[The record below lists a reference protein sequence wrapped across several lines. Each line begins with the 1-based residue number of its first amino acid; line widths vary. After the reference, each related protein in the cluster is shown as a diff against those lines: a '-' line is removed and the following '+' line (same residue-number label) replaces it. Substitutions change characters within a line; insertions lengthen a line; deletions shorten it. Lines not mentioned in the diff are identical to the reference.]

1 MQRKTICQRPGKGD
15 PFITLCL
22 VSVEQDKREKVVTG
36 HPQPHNVVQGNKYFV
51 KINYFLDTANLYCRW
66 VH

>member
-1 MQRKTICQRPGKGD
+1 MSMTWEGD
-15 PFITLCL
+15 SFITLCL
-22 VSVEQDKREKVVTG
+22 VSGEQDKRGDQVSGTG
-36 HPQPHNVVQGNKYFV
+36 LGVHPQPHNVVQGNKYFV